1 MLKLERAGLKLYFFD
16 SLSANMIHICVNYDT
31 TLLRDFMLK
40 ESNKCSFIQ
49 SIILGITSQ
58 DDTGVQEQLSD
69 VLQIIL
75 DPDSL
80 GMV

>member
-1 MLKLERAGLKLYFFD
+1 
-16 SLSANMIHICVNYDT
+16 MIHICVNYDT

-40 ESNKCSFIQ
+40 ESIKCSFIQ
-49 SIILGITSQ
+49 SVILGITNQ
-58 DDTGVQEQLSD
+58 EDTGVQEQLSD

-80 GMV
+80 GMVCEFLFLNFKV